1 MNNIEKPK
9 AYSYVRMSTDIQL
22 KGDSLRRQKESSK
35 NYAEENNL
43 ELIETIQDLGISA
56 FSGKNSKD
64 GALGVFLNA
73 VESNKI
79 KAGSFLLV
87 ESLDRL
93 SRESV
98 LTAFNQFTS
107 ILRQNIVIVTL
118 ADNQV
123 YTQESVNDNIG
134 QLFTSLGIMLRAN
147 EESKTKSIR
156 LKAAWLNKRN
166 SLSTKKYTGISPAW
180 LIYDKVL
187 DEFKINDVIAK
198 AVKKIYK
205 MSLEGYGAYSIC
217 TFLNTHLD
225 EYPSYKSKTG
235 WHKSYIQKIL
245 NNKAVYGEFQAHKME
260 NGKRVEVGDV
270 IEDYFPMIISKDDY
284 ELSQTKLKQRTLN
297 GAGRKGDTFSNIFT
311 RLIRC
316 KGCGAI
322 VVFRNKGKAPKGSLY
337 LKCGNSER
345 KLICSA
351 PAWEYEAFENSF
363 FTFIS
368 ELNLEEIFKNKDS
381 LAKKDQ
387 LNNELDILIMK
398 LDDANKEY
406 KQLFDIIGKAPV
418 SIIQDLIN
426 KAEAKKNEIESIKSK
441 TLKIKNEFL
450 DFEQNISST
459 VLKENIIVYKSLVEN
474 TTENELKVIRQK
486 IHNEIK
492 QIVSEIHF
500 HNLDKYFAGD
510 DLTEMTDKI
519 FIEALKKRRY
529 KSTQEQENY
538 LLTDAGSRFFNEYE
552 RSYAVVFKNG
562 VTKLIKPS
570 TQLIMTFNNRRTK
583 ALLEKNNNLLAPS

>member
-1 MNNIEKPK
+1 MNNILKPK

-35 NYAEENNL
+35 NYAEKNNL
-43 ELIETIQDLGISA
+43 ELIETIQDLGVSA

-73 VESNKI
+73 VESNEI
-79 KAGSFLLV
+79 KAGSFLIV

-147 EESKTKSIR
+147 EESKTKSLR

-198 AVKKIYK
+198 AVKQIFK
-205 MSLEGYGAYSIC
+205 MSLEGYGAYSIS
-217 TFLNTHLD
+217 TFLNTHLT
-225 EYPSYKSKTG
+225 EYPSYKSKAG

-245 NNKAVYGEFQAHKME
+245 SNKAVYGEFQAHKME

-270 IEDYFPMIISKDDY
+270 IEDYFPRIISKDDY
-284 ELSQTKLKQRTLN
+284 ELSQAKLKQRNVN
-297 GAGRKGDTFSNIFT
+297 GAGRRGDTFSNIFT
-311 RLIRC
+311 RLIIC
-316 KGCGAI
+316 KGCGSV
-322 VVFRNKGKAPKGSLY
+322 VVFRNKGKPPKGGMF

-345 KLICSA
+345 KLFCNA
-351 PAWEYEAFENSF
+351 PSWQYESFENSF
-363 FTFIS
+363 FNFIT
-368 ELNLEEIFKNKDS
+368 ELNLEEILSDKDS
-381 LAKKDQ
+381 LSEKVRLVNK
-387 LNNELDILIMK
+387 LDVLKMK
-398 LDDANKEY
+398 LEAAQKEY
-406 KQLFDIIGKAPV
+406 EQIFDIIGNAPKNIV
-418 SIIQDLIN
+418 QDLLN
-426 KAEAKKNEIESIKSK
+426 KAEAKKNEFDNLTIEISQLNQNI
-441 TLKIKNEFL
+441 LA
-450 DFEQNISST
+450 FEQNQST
-459 VLKENIIVYKSLVEN
+459 AILKENIFAYKNLVSN
-474 TTENELKVIRQK
+474 KTETELRNIRHG

-492 QIVSEIHF
+492 KIITSIHF
-500 HNLDKYFAGD
+500 YNLDSFVPGD
-510 DLTEMTDKI
+510 DIEKLTSKL
-519 FIEALKKRRY
+519 FINALKKKRY
-529 KSTQEQENY
+529 NTTEQQENY
-538 LLTDAGSRFFNEYE
+538 LLTDAGNRFFNEYS
-552 RSYAVVFKNG
+552 RSFMVVFKNG
-562 VTKLIKPS
+562 VSKWIQPFENIVLKSDNRKVDALIKNINHK
-570 TQLIMTFNNRRTK
+570 LD
-583 ALLEKNNNLLAPS
+583 